1 MYILAFILLLLGLA
15 KVFSVIY
22 KGKDTV
28 SKLSDSFP
36 ENYESSI
43 KAIVGVIMFNGLV
56 EIVCSLFILVII

>member
-28 SKLSDSFP
+28 SKLLESFP
-36 ENYESSI
+36 EDYEPSI
-43 KAIVGVIMFNGLV
+43 KAMIGVIIFDGLI
-56 EIVCSLFILVII
+56 EIICSLFILVII